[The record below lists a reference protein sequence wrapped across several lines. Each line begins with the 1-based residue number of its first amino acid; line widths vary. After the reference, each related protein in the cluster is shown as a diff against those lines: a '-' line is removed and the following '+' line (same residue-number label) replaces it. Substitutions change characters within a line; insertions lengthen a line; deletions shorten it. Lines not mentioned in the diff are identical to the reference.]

1 MFTIPEFDEKNILLQ
16 SASPHIHK
24 LNDIFLENLQNLLLK
39 FVKPSV
45 MKDTELLSINFK
57 FLENQKEDVDISI
70 GNAAFSIVTNLKQDE
85 KIEFYKNVRQYYL
98 EACTYII
105 DKFPLHNEVLANA
118 DVANLKKIENQSFS
132 KIRFFIEKFPFL
144 LYLTKD
150 VTEAECDSAWDR
162 LQ

>member
-1 MFTIPEFDEKNILLQ
+1 
-16 SASPHIHK
+16 
-24 LNDIFLENLQNLLLK
+24 
-39 FVKPSV
+39 

-57 FLENQKEDVDISI
+57 LLENQKEDVDISI

-85 KIEFYKNVRQYYL
+85 KIEFYKIVCQYYL

-144 LYLTKD
+144 LYLNKD